1 MTARK
6 RQQPMERPCGL
17 FWKLQDK
24 PGGRATGNG
33 PKPSKR
39 QSKKLLPQTRHMSTR
54 MIMVLHTT
62 TIIAIP
68 MIIRMIRHI
77 HQTNTDILATTMAMS
92 MAITTL
98 IEHVV

>member
-54 MIMVLHTT
+54 MI
-62 TIIAIP
+62 
-68 MIIRMIRHI
+68 RHI

-98 IEHVV
+98 IEHVVWE

>member
-1 MTARK
+1 
-6 RQQPMERPCGL
+6 
-17 FWKLQDK
+17 
-24 PGGRATGNG
+24 
-33 PKPSKR
+33 
-39 QSKKLLPQTRHMSTR
+39 MSTR